1 LVQRNENLTIEELD
15 ESFTHYVASFNWEI
29 IRESIFARFGVEITN
44 AERIETAR
52 AIVYN
57 QFLQYGIPHHMIPEA
72 EVDKMAKTLLDNSE
86 QNERVNNAITIQKIV
101 TLLKEN
107 ASIESVIVD
116 EQEIRDTFG
125 KYYSQPGEENEEF
138 EDDEVS
144 EDPNAEIED
153 AVIID

>member
-1 LVQRNENLTIEELD
+1 
-15 ESFTHYVASFNWEI
+15 
-29 IRESIFARFGVEITN
+29 
-44 AERIETAR
+44 
-52 AIVYN
+52 
-57 QFLQYGIPHHMIPEA
+57 
-72 EVDKMAKTLLDNSE
+72 
-86 QNERVNNAITIQKIV
+86 IQKIV